1 MESFKF
7 LYEMVYKNTPEN
19 CYIDMSYGKKKI

>member
-7 LYEMVYKNTPEN
+7 LYETVQKNTPEN
-19 CYIDMSYGKKKI
+19 CYMHMS